1 MGVVT
6 TICVPLLDGAERVA
20 ADVGSKARNLAE
32 LKRAGF
38 AVPDGFVI
46 TTAAFTRFIEV
57 NGFTVDTDPHDARSG
72 HLPDEVAAALS
83 SFLSQLGMP
92 VAVRSSGV
100 AEDLAA
106 ASYAGHYE
114 TVLNVVDIAGAVT
127 AVIRCW
133 ASAFDDHV
141 VRYHAQHGGRGIPPM
156 AVVVQQMVP
165 AEWAGV
171 AFSANPVTGDR
182 DEVVINAIGGL
193 ADRLVAGE
201 VNGQHWSVRG
211 GTAVRVDGPGV
222 GGAGA
227 FGSARASR
235 IARDARAVEAH
246 FGAPQDVEWAIVGS
260 STWLLQARP
269 ITDLPPEPREVQ
281 RDIPSGYWEREVS
294 HVPSPLTPFTASFWY
309 DQTTDGLRAALAE
322 FGILLETIEF
332 RSIGGWAY
340 SRFVPLG
347 GKDRAGPPP
356 WLMPALIRLL
366 PSLRSRIR
374 TSVKASRSDRAMAT
388 IDRWND
394 VWCLELDARLT
405 QLRAV
410 PLARMD
416 DGELI
421 QHTTAVLDYLSD
433 AVRIHFALHIAMAFP
448 LYDLASVSEEL
459 LGWDDNR
466 IWNLL
471 AGSSFKSTEPA
482 RRLAELARAAA
493 ASPAVER
500 IIRDGTQVG
509 VLDRIAEA
517 DPAFAT
523 AVNRYIE
530 AYGHR
535 TFTYEVADGTFAEA
549 PHLFIGLIAAQFE
562 RNFDPGAADA
572 RLEAGRQ
579 EALHEVRE
587 TLSSKPAADRQ
598 RWEQALERAAR
609 AYPVREDNSFYT
621 IGAPL
626 ALLRYAALEIGHR
639 LARRAQIAHAAD
651 CFFLSIDECRR
662 ALVDTDALVWLV
674 EQRKAEAS
682 WIHAH
687 PGPGSYG
694 AEPPPPPSLDALPP
708 EARQANEALQW
719 YTRQILDTA
728 RQADRSA
735 STIRGIPASP
745 GHSTGP
751 VRIILDEHDFGKLQ
765 AGDVLV
771 CPSTSPVW
779 SVLFPSI
786 AGLVT
791 DAGGALSHPA
801 IIARE
806 YGVPAVVA
814 TGDATHRLHDG
825 QMVVVDGRTGL
836 VAPR

>member
-1 MGVVT
+1 MHDPAIFRMRWLPRCPASSPSSVCRRCTVIGCGRGPRRRVVRG
-6 TICVPLLDGAERVA
+6 PL
-20 ADVGSKARNLAE
+20 
-32 LKRAGF
+32 
-38 AVPDGFVI
+38 
-46 TTAAFTRFIEV
+46 
-57 NGFTVDTDPHDARSG
+57 
-72 HLPDEVAAALS
+72 
-83 SFLSQLGMP
+83 
-92 VAVRSSGV
+92 
-100 AEDLAA
+100 
-106 ASYAGHYE
+106 E

-141 VRYHAQHGGRGIPPM
+141 VRYHAQHGGRSIPRM

-235 IARDARAVEAH
+235 IARDARVVEAH
-246 FGAPQDVEWAIVGS
+246 FGAPQDSNGRS
-260 STWLLQARP
+260 SAVRP
-269 ITDLPPEPREVQ
+269 GCCRLGRSPICR
-281 RDIPSGYWEREVS
+281 RNRGRCSGTSRAATGNERSATCPVRS
-294 HVPSPLTPFTASFWY
+294 RRSPLILVRPDHRRAS
-309 DQTTDGLRAALAE
+309 AALAE

-340 SRFVPLG
+340 ARFVPLG

-410 PLARMD
+410 PLPRMD
-416 DGELI
+416 DRELI

-517 DPAFAT
+517 DPAFGT
-523 AVNRYIE
+523 A
-530 AYGHR
+530 
-535 TFTYEVADGTFAEA
+535 
-549 PHLFIGLIAAQFE
+549 
-562 RNFDPGAADA
+562 
-572 RLEAGRQ
+572 
-579 EALHEVRE
+579 
-587 TLSSKPAADRQ
+587 
-598 RWEQALERAAR
+598 
-609 AYPVREDNSFYT
+609 
-621 IGAPL
+621 
-626 ALLRYAALEIGHR
+626 
-639 LARRAQIAHAAD
+639 
-651 CFFLSIDECRR
+651 
-662 ALVDTDALVWLV
+662 
-674 EQRKAEAS
+674 
-682 WIHAH
+682 
-687 PGPGSYG
+687 
-694 AEPPPPPSLDALPP
+694 
-708 EARQANEALQW
+708 
-719 YTRQILDTA
+719 
-728 RQADRSA
+728 
-735 STIRGIPASP
+735 
-745 GHSTGP
+745 
-751 VRIILDEHDFGKLQ
+751 
-765 AGDVLV
+765 
-771 CPSTSPVW
+771 
-779 SVLFPSI
+779 
-786 AGLVT
+786 
-791 DAGGALSHPA
+791 
-801 IIARE
+801 
-806 YGVPAVVA
+806 
-814 TGDATHRLHDG
+814 
-825 QMVVVDGRTGL
+825 
-836 VAPR
+836 